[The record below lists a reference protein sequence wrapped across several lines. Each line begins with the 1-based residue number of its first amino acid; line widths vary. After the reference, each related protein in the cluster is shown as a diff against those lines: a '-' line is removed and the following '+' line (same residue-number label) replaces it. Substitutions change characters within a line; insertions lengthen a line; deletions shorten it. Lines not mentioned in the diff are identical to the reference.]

1 MAFCRVPSDTSDGIE
16 ALRTLESNLKRRGV
30 KLLVVDTSA
39 EANFASSSSHS
50 SFNSN
55 NSSSDNTSCST
66 NVGSGG
72 SIKEDMATVCTA
84 LGISIVSLEKL
95 VHALGILPPKVRNQ
109 MKNINWINY
118 VFVCTIEQ
126 PLLK

>member
-1 MAFCRVPSDTSDGIE
+1 VAFCCVPSDTSDGIE
-16 ALRTLESNLKRRGV
+16 ALRTLESNLKRRGA

-39 EANFASSSSHS
+39 EANFATISSHY

-55 NSSSDNTSCST
+55 SSRSDSSSCST

-72 SIKEDMATVCTA
+72 SDKEDMAKVCTA
-84 LGISIVSLEKL
+84 LGISIISLEKL
-95 VHALGILPPKVRNQ
+95 VHALGILPPKVRNHV
-109 MKNINWINY
+109 KNIDWISY
-118 VFVCTIEQ
+118 VYVCTTEQ